1 MEYIQGLPTQTGLF
15 FLSLGFGFLLGI
27 LYDIFRMIRMI
38 ISGSEK
44 FVFAADMLYFLLC
57 GVLSFFFILVTDDG
71 RLRFYTVI
79 GEALGWMIYY
89 FSFGTVAMKLTVSVV
104 RISKRVFSVVF
115 KPIKFIF
122 RKIMSFIKKI
132 AKFLK
137 KSIRKTDKKSKF
149 NLQKQKSLVYNL
161 YSYFYNYKIFKNK
174 GK

>member
-1 MEYIQGLPTQTGLF
+1 
-15 FLSLGFGFLLGI
+15 
-27 LYDIFRMIRMI
+27 
-38 ISGSEK
+38 
-44 FVFAADMLYFLLC
+44 
-57 GVLSFFFILVTDDG
+57 
-71 RLRFYTVI
+71 
-79 GEALGWMIYY
+79 MIYY

-122 RKIMSFIKKI
+122 GKIISFIKKI
-132 AKFLK
+132 AKFFK

>member
-122 RKIMSFIKKI
+122 GKIMSFIKKI
-132 AKFLK
+132 AKFFK